1 MPFFPLG
8 SAFRGG
14 PAHLARHAAIVLVA
28 DKHGAT
34 PAQIALAWLL
44 ARYERMLLIPGT
56 SSIVHLDENM
66 AAIGLALDDADL
78 AVPRSSPVTKAP
90 ASPAVSRAL
99 RSMTCASTVSRSFP
113 LPVRRC
119 LHPQPRRRV
128 ARPRR
133 SGDAGAADRGR
144 QADLIRSGRLVVGG
158 VSQKQVRRRTVS
170 GQCPLTYRVCGPAC
184 PRVMVTSEGGLRAD
198 ERDGLRRCRVSPP
211 AALVGL
217 VALVRCG
224 SGSRERM
231 RTRGLIGPSIQGA
244 RRLLRRQR
252 RSSAVER
259 VRRSR
264 R

>member
-78 AVPRSSPVTKAP
+78 AVPRSSPVMKAP

-144 QADLIRSGRLVVGG
+144 QADLIRSGRFVVGG

-170 GQCPLTYRVCGPAC
+170 GHCPLTYRVCGPAVPTRHGQVGGRSPC
-184 PRVMVTSEGGLRAD
+184 RRTRRPAPVPSE
-198 ERDGLRRCRVSPP
+198 P
-211 AALVGL
+211 ARGAG
-217 VALVRCG
+217 RTG
-224 SGSRERM
+224 GSRPLRERAPGTDAHS
-231 RTRGLIGPSIQGA
+231 RA
-244 RRLLRRQR
+244 H
-252 RSSAVER
+252 RSLDPWGS
-259 VRRSR
+259 
-264 R
+264 